1 MLENNAPCPYTIN
14 ISQGLKEIIEI
25 NLFHGEYSR
34 SPLGGDVKS
43 ALPLVLRGN
52 C

>member
-14 ISQGLKEIIEI
+14 ISQGLKEIEI

-34 SPLGGDVKS
+34 SPIGGDVKS
-43 ALPLVLRGN
+43 ALP
-52 C
+52 